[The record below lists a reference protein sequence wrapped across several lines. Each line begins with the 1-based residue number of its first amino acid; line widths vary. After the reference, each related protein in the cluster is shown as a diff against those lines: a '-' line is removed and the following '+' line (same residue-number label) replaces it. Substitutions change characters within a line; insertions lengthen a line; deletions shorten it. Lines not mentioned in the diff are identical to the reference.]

1 MKRLAVVA
9 IEVAFG
15 AMLLAA
21 VLTSMPALARAGT
34 LVSCDF
40 IQTREGARYVG
51 TYCADF
57 QCTYHIRRVFTSY
70 CPFSI

>member
-1 MKRLAVVA
+1 MNRVTLFCLQ
-9 IEVAFG
+9 IFIG
-15 AMLLAA
+15 ALLLASL
-21 VLTSMPALARAGT
+21 LTSLPAFARAGT

-57 QCTYHIRRVFTSY
+57 QCTYHVRRVFSSY